1 MASPEEQEDYQ
12 HQIQGI
18 QRIFA
23 AFDADGT
30 GRVKLGDVGQLMQ
43 KLGRDPSVGAAILAK
58 LESKNGD
65 LKSATFEEVV
75 QVLKQIEVEEERE
88 VPEDKKGTPAETT
101 TPLSLMKRLN
111 EYRKQCETYGE
122 YVEAKKARM
131 KLEELKSKELTRQ
144 RQLVQQ
150 AQDHEMREVEHAQ
163 KQQFLEFSS
172 AWDRYMAD
180 YESTAYMSLERLR
193 ERHAAEFAAYEE
205 KLQRMPNH
213 QAKFSREFLEL
224 KRKQHALAKLGHYA
238 EAQQV
243 KVTAQNL
250 EKWETAK
257 NTSEHQERIRR
268 LQQSLRQRQ
277 QRALAALLKRIQR
290 DRGEQIRQRQADSQ
304 RLIQRN
310 KNLKTDLKKKQHL
323 EFQRAES
330 AIRSILSQP
339 EHAQRLLEEHDPAF
353 VARSAATGE
362 LPALIGAGGRA
373 KWKGPQ
379 LPANYVPPGGIER
392 GVVQRPSVPI
402 APE

>member
-12 HQIQGI
+12 QQIQGI

-330 AIRSILSQP
+330 AIKSILSQP

-373 KWKGPQ
+373 KWKGPS

-392 GVVQRPSVPI
+392 GVVTPRGRG
-402 APE
+402 E

>member
-1 MASPEEQEDYQ
+1 
-12 HQIQGI
+12 
-18 QRIFA
+18 
-23 AFDADGT
+23 
-30 GRVKLGDVGQLMQ
+30 
-43 KLGRDPSVGAAILAK
+43 
-58 LESKNGD
+58 
-65 LKSATFEEVV
+65 
-75 QVLKQIEVEEERE
+75 
-88 VPEDKKGTPAETT
+88 
-101 TPLSLMKRLN
+101 
-111 EYRKQCETYGE
+111 
-122 YVEAKKARM
+122 
-131 KLEELKSKELTRQ
+131 
-144 RQLVQQ
+144 
-150 AQDHEMREVEHAQ
+150 
-163 KQQFLEFSS
+163 
-172 AWDRYMAD
+172 MAD

-224 KRKQHALAKLGHYA
+224 KRKQQALAKLGHYA

-257 NTSEHQERIRR
+257 NTSERQE
-268 LQQSLRQRQ
+268 
-277 QRALAALLKRIQR
+277 RALAALLKRIQR

-330 AIRSILSQP
+330 AIKSILSQP

>member
-12 HQIQGI
+12 QQIQGI

-392 GVVQRPSVPI
+392 GVVQRPSVPT

>member
-30 GRVKLGDVGQLMQ
+30 GRVKLEDVGQLMQ

>member
-1 MASPEEQEDYQ
+1 MGEEQEDYQ

-30 GRVKLGDVGQLMQ
+30 GRIKLDDVGQLMQ
-43 KLGRDPSVGAAILAK
+43 KLGRDPAIGHGIVDQLQY
-58 LESKNGD
+58 KNGE

-75 QVLKQIEVEEERE
+75 QVLKQLEVDEEME
-88 VPEDKKGTPAETT
+88 VPADKGTGAETT

-122 YVEAKKARM
+122 YVEAKKARG
-131 KLEELKSKELTRQ
+131 KLEELKSKEATRQ
-144 RQLVQQ
+144 RQLVLQ
-150 AQDHEMREVEHAQ
+150 AQNHEMREVEHAQ

-213 QAKFSREFLEL
+213 AAKFSREFLEL
-224 KRKQHALAKLGHYA
+224 KRKQQALAKLGHYA

-268 LQQSLRQRQ
+268 LQQRLRQRQ

-330 AIRSILSQP
+330 AIKSILTQP

-373 KWKGPQ
+373 KWKGPS

-392 GVVQRPSVPI
+392 GVVTPRGRG
-402 APE
+402 E

>member
-12 HQIQGI
+12 QQIQGI

-30 GRVKLGDVGQLMQ
+30 GRVKLDDVGQLMQ

-392 GVVQRPSVPI
+392 GVVQRPSVPT

>member
-12 HQIQGI
+12 QQIQGI

-392 GVVQRPSVPI
+392 GVVQRPSVPA